1 MKAPKPF
8 QLKDNLGTKAVFL
21 ILEFFKH
28 IFSINKIN
36 YIVFQ
41 KLTSCHLFTD
51 LTRSII
57 FGYQTVLLNVQHA
70 DEVIL

>member
-21 ILEFFKH
+21 IPEFFKH

-36 YIVFQ
+36 YIVFH
-41 KLTSCHLFTD
+41 KLTSCHL
-51 LTRSII
+51 
-57 FGYQTVLLNVQHA
+57 LLY
-70 DEVIL
+70 